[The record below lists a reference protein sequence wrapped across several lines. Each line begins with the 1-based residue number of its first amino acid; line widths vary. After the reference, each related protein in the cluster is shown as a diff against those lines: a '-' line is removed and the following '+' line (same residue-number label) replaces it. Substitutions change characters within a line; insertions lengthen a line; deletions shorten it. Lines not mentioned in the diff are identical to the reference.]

1 MSTHIHYRG
10 EKDYKD
16 HDEDDDTH
24 MSHEGCDHP
33 GHNHKHDH
41 NHKEEDHSDFHQ
53 FGKHVGHTAED
64 YAARIRHQTHHGQV
78 Y

>member
-1 MSTHIHYRG
+1 MSIHIHYRG

-16 HDEDDDTH
+16 HDEDDNTH

-33 GHNHKHDH
+33 DHKHDH
-41 NHKEEDHSDFHQ
+41 DHKEEDHSDYHQ

-64 YAARIRHQTHHGQV
+64 YAARIRHQMHYGQV